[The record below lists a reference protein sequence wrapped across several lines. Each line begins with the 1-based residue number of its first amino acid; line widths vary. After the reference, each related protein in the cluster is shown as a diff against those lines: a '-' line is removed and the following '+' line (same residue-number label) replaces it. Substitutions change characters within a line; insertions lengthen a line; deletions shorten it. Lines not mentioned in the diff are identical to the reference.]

1 MAPGE
6 VQQRFAANNE
16 EIARL
21 QQQLAIAS
29 VAENEGASLVGKLVV
44 RILETQVCTRVSR
57 LQQQQLASIAEN
69 KGASLV
75 DK

>member
-1 MAPGE
+1 MSQEVLSLHPQLWPSMRIRGWAPGE

-29 VAENEGASLVGKLVV
+29 VENEGLVLGW
-44 RILETQVCTRVSR
+44 
-57 LQQQQLASIAEN
+57 
-69 KGASLV
+69 
-75 DK
+75 